1 MASPTLQGRSIL
13 IVEDE
18 PTIVM
23 DMTKCLEITGAAI
36 TTTNT
41 LKHALLLVEHDG
53 LAAAILE
60 SLIRRC
66 DSSALCIRLTNRGI
80 PYLIYSGHLY
90 IDGPCSG
97 APHLRK
103 PATYAAFIAAVE
115 YLINGPGP
123 AQSNTED
130 TTDENG

>member
-18 PTIVM
+18 PLIVM
-23 DMTKCLEITGAAI
+23 DMTKCLETTGAAI
-36 TTTNT
+36 TSTNT
-41 LKHALLLVEHDG
+41 LKHALLLTEHDG
-53 LAAAILE
+53 LAAAILDH
-60 SLIRRC
+60 SLGGG
-66 DSSALCIRLTNRGI
+66 DSSALCIRLTARGI

-103 PATYAAFIAAVE
+103 PATAEALVAAVE
-115 YLINGPGP
+115 HLINGQGP
-123 AQSNTED
+123 VQSNPED
-130 TTDENG
+130 ATDAIG